1 MTKTLLVQRVLVTTD
16 LPSWDLQLR
25 SDPPSYAL
33 GAFRE
38 RPADERPADDRPD
51 DDRADDGGLSEGE
64 VSESGAS
71 VASSAS
77 KLARQVRNGFDIR

>member
-1 MTKTLLVQRVLVTTD
+1 MRKA
-16 LPSWDLQLR
+16 SH
-25 SDPPSYAL
+25 
-33 GAFRE
+33 RE
-38 RPADERPADDRPD
+38 AQAVPKATGKRPADERPADDRPA

-64 VSESGAS
+64 VSEGGAS